1 MTFLVGKFT
10 NECFP
15 EALLLGWVS
24 IVCGCPAQLF
34 VRGKLVCLFTEF
46 VSNIEARQPRA
57 DVDGRCSSVLRLSQ
71 LKTHS
76 TLKSLCRG
84 AWNLS
89 DLAQH
94 APSSRA
100 ATWHRLWEAKQRT
113 LPRAASTSN
122 RSIVE
127 PHCISFSFLQHPCK
141 LFGCHLNFG

>member
-15 EALLLGWVS
+15 KALLLGWVS
-24 IVCGCPAQLF
+24 ILRGCRAKLF
-34 VRGKLVCLFTEF
+34 VRDKLVCLFTVF

-57 DVDGRCSSVLRLSQ
+57 DVDRRCSSVLRPSQ

-84 AWNLS
+84 TWNLS
-89 DLAQH
+89 DLAQL

-100 ATWHRLWEAKQRT
+100 AVFL
-113 LPRAASTSN
+113 LPRAATW
-122 RSIVE
+122 
-127 PHCISFSFLQHPCK
+127 HQL
-141 LFGCHLNFG
+141 